1 MGDSRGCIRIHNSE
15 EVMQLQDVAA
25 GSVAVIT
32 VITAFVGSIRWLVKH
47 YLSELKANGGSSL
60 RDEVTRLSARVDTI
74 IEMLDR

>member
-1 MGDSRGCIRIHNSE
+1 
-15 EVMQLQDVAA
+15 MQLQDVAA

-74 IEMLDR
+74 IQMLDR

>member
-1 MGDSRGCIRIHNSE
+1 
-15 EVMQLQDVAA
+15 MQLQDVAA